1 MARNKYKK
9 YDWEAIEAEYRLGQL
24 SVRIIAE
31 KYKIPSHSMII
42 KRATKY
48 GWLRNES
55 KKVNDLTRSALVKI
69 RENEEPSL
77 EPLRTTPTREDIEAA
92 ALTNIQVITQHR
104 QDIRAGRTLVNLFME
119 QLQDSANARD
129 VIEQDIVAETEEDQ
143 TTVRRN
149 SMLKAV
155 SLPSQAGVLRDLSVA
170 LKNFI
175 PLERQAYNITD
186 EVEGETYE
194 QRLMRLAN
202 EAKDV

>member
-1 MARNKYKK
+1 MAKAK
-9 YDWEAIEAEYRLGQL
+9 YDWEAIEKDYKLGQL
-24 SVRIIAE
+24 SVRAIAQ
-31 KYKIPSHSMII
+31 KHNFKGSHSAITSRA
-42 KRATKY
+42 KRNGWTRNVTKQVQ
-48 GWLRNES
+48 E
-55 KKVNDLTRSALVKI
+55 LTREGLVSGINKDCAHFAH
-69 RENEEPSL
+69 
-77 EPLRTTPTREDIEAA
+77 TPTREDIEAA

-129 VIEQDIVAETEEDQ
+129 VIEQDIIAETEEDQ
-143 TTVRRN
+143 TTVRRT